1 MSPIVYFLWIN
12 VVFYVCRTETQQY
25 DEILPAD
32 FGNADVAW
40 QSNHQV
46 LAKSQRLQRR
56 SLSATPSSANINAKK
71 LALPTADRDG
81 WINLNVGVLMASHL
95 DSPFDLERCGPA
107 VDLALE
113 RVNKDFLQSHR
124 IRLRKVQGRCVRR

>member
-71 LALPTADRDG
+71 LALPAADRDG